1 MLTCP
6 RCGSTS
12 CVKSGHIHNGKQ
24 RYVCKD
30 CRRQFVENPR
40 QKKVSEETQ
49 GIVDRLL
56 LERLSL
62 AGISRALEVSA
73 DWLAKHIKRL
83 YAGVSRTFAQA
94 PAPQGQLVVECDE
107 LWSFVGSK
115 ANKRWIWLA
124 LDQTVPGQRGRVIG
138 CWIGERGK
146 AGAQGL
152 WDSLPEAYRE
162 KADFYTDFWE
172 PYAHVFAAER
182 HYPCGKEDGQTAHIE
197 RFNGTLRARCS
208 RLVRKSYAFSKND
221 DNHQGAIWYFIHHYN
236 NSLRPA

>member
-6 RCGSTS
+6 RCGSAS

-83 YAGVSRTFAQA
+83 YT
-94 PAPQGQLVVECDE
+94 
-107 LWSFVGSK
+107 
-115 ANKRWIWLA
+115 
-124 LDQTVPGQRGRVIG
+124 
-138 CWIGERGK
+138 
-146 AGAQGL
+146 
-152 WDSLPEAYRE
+152 
-162 KADFYTDFWE
+162 
-172 PYAHVFAAER
+172 
-182 HYPCGKEDGQTAHIE
+182 
-197 RFNGTLRARCS
+197 RC
-208 RLVRKSYAFSKND
+208 R
-221 DNHQGAIWYFIHHYN
+221 
-236 NSLRPA
+236 